1 MGKLSVLAKD
11 TAIYGLS
18 SIVGRFLNY
27 LLVPLYTHTLQS
39 CADYGIINDIYAQT
53 ALVLVILTFGMETTF
68 FRFANREDENPSQ
81 VFSTALIMIAG
92 VVALFLGALF
102 GFLPWVSM
110 ALGYADHAEYLGIMG
125 VIVGMDAIQAIIF
138 ALLRYQK
145 RALRFAS
152 LKLLF
157 IFLSCTLNVVCY
169 ALLPMLFPD
178 WQISVGYAFMINL
191 ACTSV
196 IMLLL
201 LPELRF
207 MRHSEGRAFSG
218 QLAKRMFAYS
228 WPLLILGIA
237 GILNQVAGQM
247 LLPRCLPEE
256 EGRTALG
263 IYGACLKVAMI
274 MAMITQAFRFAYEP
288 LVFSGQRDKSNP
300 ETLAQVMKFFIIFTL
315 LAFLAVVAY
324 MPVLQ
329 YLIGEEYRQGLY
341 IVPIC
346 MVAEILMGVYFNLS
360 FWYKLTDRTIFGTW
374 FSLAGC
380 AALLLTNVLL
390 IPRYGYEACAWA
402 GVVGYGVC
410 TLLSYVVGQ
419 HYMKIPYP
427 LLSISVY
434 VGMTGL
440 FYWLMMESP
449 KYLPD
454 PKMQMGF
461 ATLLLTMYLA
471 HVAFHEGLI
480 TKLLR
485 RRKSGPSREAT

>member
-1 MGKLSVLAKD
+1 MSKLSVLAKD

-27 LLVPLYTHTLQS
+27 LLVPLYTHTLES

-68 FRFANREDENPSQ
+68 FRFANREGEHPGQ
-81 VFSTALIMIAG
+81 VFSTALIMVACVVG
-92 VVALFLGALF
+92 VFLLGVF
-102 GFLPWVSM
+102 GCLPWISG
-110 ALGYADHAEYLGIMG
+110 ALGYADHAEYLGIMA
-125 VIVGMDAIQAIIF
+125 VIVGMDAIQAILF
-138 ALLRYQK
+138 ALLRYQR

-152 LKLLF
+152 LKLF
-157 IFLSCTLNVVCY
+157 YIVLSCTLNVVCY
-169 ALLPMLFPD
+169 AVLPMLLPE

-191 ACTSV
+191 VCTSV

-207 MRHSEGRAFSG
+207 VRNAEVKVFSPR
-218 QLAKRMFAYS
+218 LARSMSAYS

-247 LLPRCLPEE
+247 LLPRCLPAE
-256 EGRTALG
+256 EGRAALG
-263 IYGACLKVAMI
+263 IYGACLKVAMV

-288 LVFSGQRDKSNP
+288 LVFSGQKDRNNP
-300 ETLAQVMKFFIIFTL
+300 ATLALVMKYFIIFTL

-324 MPVLQ
+324 MPVLK
-329 YLIGEEYRQGLY
+329 YLIGEEYRQGLH

-380 AALLLTNVLL
+380 AALLLTNILL

-410 TLLSYVVGQ
+410 TLLSYAVGQ

-427 LLSISVY
+427 LLSIGAY

-440 FYWLMMESP
+440 FYWLMSESP
-449 KYLPD
+449 QYLPD
-454 PKMQMGF
+454 ERMQMGF
-461 ATLLLTMYLA
+461 ATLLLLA
-471 HVAFHEGLI
+471 YVGHVAFHEGLI
-480 TKLLR
+480 HKLLHR
-485 RRKSGPSREAT
+485 TRG

>member
-1 MGKLSVLAKD
+1 M
-11 TAIYGLS
+11 
-18 SIVGRFLNY
+18 NY
-27 LLVPLYTHTLQS
+27 LLVPLYTHTLES

-68 FRFANREDENPSQ
+68 FRFANREGENPGQ
-81 VFSTALIMIAG
+81 VFSTALIMITG
-92 VVALFLGALF
+92 VVVLFLTGVF
-102 GFLPWVSM
+102 GFLPWVS
-110 ALGYADHAEYLGIMG
+110 ASLGYADHAEYLGIMA
-125 VIVGMDAIQAIIF
+125 VIVGMDAIQSILF

-157 IFLSCTLNVVCY
+157 IFLSCTLNIVCY
-169 ALLPMLFPD
+169 ALLPMIFPD
-178 WQISVGYAFMINL
+178 WQISVGYAFIINL
-191 ACTSV
+191 ICTGV
-196 IMLLL
+196 IMLML
-201 LPELRF
+201 LPELKF
-207 MRHSEGRAFSG
+207 VRHTEARIFSFR
-218 QLAKRMFAYS
+218 LARRMFSYS

-288 LVFSGQRDKSNP
+288 LVFSGQHDKNNP

-315 LAFLAVVAY
+315 FAFLTVVAY

-329 YLIGEEYRQGLY
+329 YLIGEDYREGLH

-374 FSLAGC
+374 FSIAGC
-380 AALLLTNVLL
+380 AALLLTNILL

-440 FYWLMMESP
+440 FYWLMTESP
-449 KYLPD
+449 RYLPD

-461 ATLLLTMYLA
+461 ATLLLIMYLA
-471 HVAFHEGLI
+471 HVAFYEGLI
-480 TKLLR
+480 PRFLH
-485 RRKSGPSREAT
+485 RRKNDPSREAT